1 MGLNKKVTKSGN
13 NILYSIRSR
22 ETREAE
28 VVYHVS
34 LDKNSFIY
42 QAHFPG
48 GDPITPGVCM
58 VQTALELLEDMTGT
72 QLEISEAKNIKFL
85 HILSPRACPEADLV
99 FTSVVSGES
108 VKAKVNVMKVETM
121 FAQLSFTAQ
130 AV

>member
-13 NILYSIRSR
+13 NVLYSIRSR
-22 ETREAE
+22 ETREDE

-34 LDKNSFIY
+34 LNKDSFIY

-48 GDPITPGVCM
+48 DPITPGGCM

-85 HILSPRACPEADLV
+85 HILSPTACPEADFV

-108 VKAKVNVMKVETM
+108 VKAKVNVMKADAI
-121 FAQLSFTAQ
+121 FARLSLTVQ

>member
-1 MGLNKKVTKSGN
+1 MTKSGN

-22 ETREAE
+22 ETREGE

-34 LDKNSFIY
+34 LDKDSFIY
-42 QAHFPG
+42 QTHFP